1 MICLYKK
8 QRGESTMKT
17 KLSKVSFILMCVIV
31 TIVQSTA
38 ALAAGAASLLG
49 TYQPKV
55 PEKLRK

>member
-1 MICLYKK
+1 
-8 QRGESTMKT
+8 MKT